1 MSECIVIMGVGMKVG
16 TSWAYVCVCE
26 LTCVK
31 ARKFTT
37 SVSVCV
43 LEFGDVCGSQQVLTR
58 SVRLCYLAGNS
69 EWPRWGG
76 GWKSVG

>member
-1 MSECIVIMGVGMKVG
+1 MKVG

-26 LTCVK
+26 LMCVK
-31 ARKFTT
+31 ARKFTRLCL

-43 LEFGDVCGSQQVLTR
+43 LEFGDVCGSQQLLTR
-58 SVRLCYLAGNS
+58 SVKLCYLVGNS
-69 EWPRWGG
+69 GWPTWGG